1 MKFPSALTIGVIL
14 TLASAVPAATQHSTP
29 RSRRPLKQ
37 SVPKQELKAAKD
49 FYCPSKEE
57 RGTFCPEGEAKV
69 SDGNGCTRLMRAAE
83 SGRLA
88 EVRALLAAR
97 ADVNASLRAGH
108 TALMLAA
115 TEGHLEIVKAL
126 LAAGA
131 DPNAIGATFHYGA
144 FAAWMSAMNRCNKNW
159 LEILDAMIAAGVNI
173 NPKSNI
179 YMSPLGYA
187 IGRVQDTAMIEALL
201 KRGADVNLRD
211 SQTAETP
218 LMYAA
223 TCSSAEVV
231 KALIDAGADVN
242 ARNKD
247 GKTVLIIVEN
257 QERQILQREIV
268 LLLKKAGARR

>member
-1 MKFPSALTIGVIL
+1 VQK
-14 TLASAVPAATQHSTP
+14 H
-29 RSRRPLKQ
+29 
-37 SVPKQELKAAKD
+37 ELKAGKD
-49 FYCPSKEE
+49 SYCPSKEE
-57 RGTFCPEGEAKV
+57 RGSFCPGGEAKA
-69 SDGNGCTRLMRAAE
+69 SEAHGCTELMRAAE
-83 SGRLA
+83 SGSLA

-97 ADVNASLRAGH
+97 ADVNARLPGGQ

-144 FAAWMSAMNRCNKNW
+144 VAAWMSAMNRCNKNW

-173 NPKSNI
+173 NPRSNI

-187 IGRVQDTAMIEALL
+187 IGRVQDTAIIEALL

-223 TCSSAEVV
+223 TCSSAAVV

-247 GKTVLIIVEN
+247 GKTALTIVEH
-257 QERQILQREIV
+257 QERKRLQREIV
-268 LLLKKAGARR
+268 RLLKKAGARR